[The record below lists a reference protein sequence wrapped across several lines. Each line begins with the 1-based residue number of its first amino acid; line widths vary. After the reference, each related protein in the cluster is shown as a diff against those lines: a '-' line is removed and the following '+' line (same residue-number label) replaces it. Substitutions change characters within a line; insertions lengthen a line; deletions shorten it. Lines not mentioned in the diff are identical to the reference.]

1 MVKKLLL
8 IVVVF
13 FVLAGLG
20 IFSICHADMRYY
32 AWTYQFITM
41 PPGEVEIEFYNTM
54 YQPDMNQP
62 EGANWKRQI
71 EVEAGLTE
79 RWDISFYLVDSY
91 QASKG
96 KTKFSELKLRTR
108 YKLVSEKGKFI
119 VDPLL
124 YLEYKIQT
132 DRTYPDKWETKLI
145 LAKDI
150 GDLNIA
156 VNIIPEETYK
166 KGSKEKE
173 WKTEYAFGMSYPVVV
188 DLFRIGIDSKGDL
201 TNNKHMLGPVISF
214 EGKRIWTAISPIFGL
229 NKKSDDLR
237 VQMIAGIVF

>member
-1 MVKKLLL
+1 MKHPSDYHTVYSYLSEILVKTGGKVSAGSL
-8 IVVVF
+8 IGKSGRHVPF
-13 FVLAGLG
+13 KKNVLYFE
-20 IFSICHADMRYY
+20 IRYQ
-32 AWTYQFITM
+32 T
-41 PPGEVEIEFYNTM
+41 E
-54 YQPDMNQP
+54 
-62 EGANWKRQI
+62 AN
-71 EVEAGLTE
+71 
-79 RWDISFYLVDSY
+79 
-91 QASKG
+91 
-96 KTKFSELKLRTR
+96 
-108 YKLVSEKGKFI
+108 
-119 VDPLL
+119 DPLL

-150 GDLNIA
+150 VDLNIA